1 MDALSE
7 NDALDAATIVE
18 QLRSLVSEGRREY
31 PRSWMPR
38 ASYEDLVV
46 HDGREPI
53 HLHESIY
60 YLHRHWNMADSR
72 SCKKIGWGPQAIVQR
87 LLSRI
92 INGAMS
98 HYFAEEQMFRSHLA
112 RSIDAIA
119 YRVDNLN
126 YADQR
131 ALLGAVREDLIE
143 LACHVDN
150 LSYADQRALLG
161 AVREDLIE
169 LARHVEH
176 RLDTREVDR

>member
-1 MDALSE
+1 MDGLSE
-7 NDALDAATIVE
+7 NDTLDAATIVE
-18 QLRSLVSEGRREY
+18 QLRSLVAEGRHEY
-31 PRSWMPR
+31 PRTWMPR
-38 ASYEDLVV
+38 ASYEDLVAD
-46 HDGREPI
+46 DGREPI
-53 HLHESIY
+53 HLHESIH

-72 SCKKIGWGPQAIVQR
+72 SCKGIGWGPQAIVQR

-92 INGAMS
+92 VNGAMS

-131 ALLGAVREDLIE
+131 ALLGAVRED
-143 LACHVDN
+143 
-150 LSYADQRALLG
+150 R
-161 AVREDLIE
+161 IE